1 MSPSAPAPS
10 ICDIR
15 GPLMIGPSGLHATLT
30 GPVEARYI
38 ERNAIGV
45 ANALAA
51 ADMALAGIQSVVP
64 SDEVILALRN
74 VQTLLPMELREHDP
88 RRAGEHA
95 DRAAVERTVDGLM
108 RGGSPAP
115 GVSPRPRAQA

>member
-1 MSPSAPAPS
+1 MS
-10 ICDIR
+10 
-15 GPLMIGPSGLHATLT
+15 GPSGLHATLI
-30 GPVEARYI
+30 GPVEALYI
-38 ERNAIGV
+38 ERTAVGV

-51 ADMALAGIQSVVP
+51 ADVAQAGIRSVVP

-95 DRAAVERTVDGLM
+95 DRAAVERTVGGLM
-108 RGGSPAP
+108 RGAVPP
-115 GVSPRPRAQA
+115 QV